1 MNKSVVVGLVTFG
14 VFMTEALIHYNL
26 GKNGNGD
33 SKGFSLPPSKELLKI
48 AVTVGVFSYLNGV
61 IVGLVINGKAKI

>member
-33 SKGFSLPPSKELLKI
+33 SKGFSLPPKKDLAKLAI
-48 AVTVGVFSYLNGV
+48 TVGAFSYLNGI
-61 IVGLVINGKAKI
+61 IVGFVINGKAKI